1 MGKMIMIKGWY
12 HNRNNGTRLLLI
24 DQIAEACC
32 ISPMEVK
39 KWFAGKIQQQEST
52 GLYLVDAAD
61 VVAFLTKS
69 SIPVPTSLLPP
80 KTRKIL
86 FIAEDEYQ
94 FQDKCEKFDQMCRFL
109 SRDCNILVETSIA
122 GRLADLS
129 ILTFCPNLVVIY
141 LKDYKHETINTFNLL
156 TNFPEQKTVFLVEE
170 SIKNDVER
178 DLKKRSQQHLV
189 LNDSPPVE
197 QFFPQLRLV
206 FDN

>member
-1 MGKMIMIKGWY
+1 MIMIRGWY
-12 HNRNNGTRLLLI
+12 HNRNNGKRLLPI

-32 ISPMEVK
+32 ISSREVK
-39 KWFAGKIQQQEST
+39 EWFAGKILQQEST
-52 GLYLVDAAD
+52 GPYLVDAAD
-61 VVAFLTKS
+61 VVGFLAKN

-86 FIAEDEYQ
+86 FISRDEYQ

-141 LKDYKHETINTFNLL
+141 LKDYNQETINTFNLL
-156 TNFPEQKTVFLVEE
+156 TNFPEQKTIFLVED
-170 SIKNDVER
+170 SIKNDLER
-178 DLKKRSQQHLV
+178 DLKKLSQQHLV
-189 LNDSPPVE
+189 FNDSPPVE
-197 QFFPQLRLV
+197 QFFPQLGLV